1 MKAKIIFIISVIS
14 LISCNKP
21 KLEKTNVF
29 YFNLYNNKDIEVE
42 SNIFTLE
49 RRKLNL
55 FDSIIVFKKNEK
67 VLSFKETFDKE
78 GIYRYVLNKKTL
90 THSLKDSI
98 TLTTNYNVSYF
109 PFVNKKAT
117 LINKVIYKLGE
128 NSYKIFHYSE
138 LQNNHRSFDSYYLEN
153 FGFIC
158 YYNFDTDKYV
168 LCDSTNIK
176 SLKIKEITSR
186 LVKDKTFFARFT
198 VAKLFPNYYGENNS
212 SKRL

>member
-117 LINKVIYKLGE
+117 LINKVIYK
-128 NSYKIFHYSE
+128 
-138 LQNNHRSFDSYYLEN
+138 
-153 FGFIC
+153 
-158 YYNFDTDKYV
+158 
-168 LCDSTNIK
+168 
-176 SLKIKEITSR
+176 
-186 LVKDKTFFARFT
+186 
-198 VAKLFPNYYGENNS
+198 
-212 SKRL
+212 